1 MTGSRI
7 SCLDLWGLDISINT
21 ADLIEAYLCDLGSL
35 PMQEQAHW
43 LAHNVAPE
51 GKMEEGRFRRDFLN
65 QIAASPDPVRDLHR
79 ARAAAM
85 ESTRAL
91 LGTSLWK
98 ELDPQT
104 QSEFD
109 RLIGPTTTDPSALG
123 PPTLTLTKAMADG
136 IEPAP
141 LRAFLGDA
149 QRDEKSLALLGRFL
163 ERLGDTND
171 SIEPFKALQMFRSA
185 GGVAHLSGSKAPAA
199 RDRLGIAGLSP
210 WPAFVEVVQRL
221 TVGLDRIC
229 ALVAAANSEP

>member
-1 MTGSRI
+1 
-7 SCLDLWGLDISINT
+7 
-21 ADLIEAYLCDLGSL
+21 
-35 PMQEQAHW
+35 
-43 LAHNVAPE
+43 
-51 GKMEEGRFRRDFLN
+51 
-65 QIAASPDPVRDLHR
+65 
-79 ARAAAM
+79 M

-109 RLIGPTTTDPSALG
+109 RLVGPTTTDPSALG
-123 PPTLTLTKAMADG
+123 PPTLTLTKAMVDG

-149 QRDEKSLALLGRFL
+149 QKDEKSLALLGRFL

-171 SIEPFKALQMFRSA
+171 SIEPFKALQTFRSA
-185 GGVAHLSGSKAPAA
+185 GGVAHLAGSKAPAA
-199 RDRLGIAGLSP
+199 RDRLGVEGLAP